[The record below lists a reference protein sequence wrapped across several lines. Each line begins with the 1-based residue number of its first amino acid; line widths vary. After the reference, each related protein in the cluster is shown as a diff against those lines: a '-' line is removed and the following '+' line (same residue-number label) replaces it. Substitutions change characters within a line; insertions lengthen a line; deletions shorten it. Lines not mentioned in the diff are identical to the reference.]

1 MRKITSLSL
10 VFFGSCSL
18 CFSQAP
24 KYSNEYLNLGVGSTA
39 FGLSGAVVAN
49 VNDVTAGYW
58 NPAGLARMETPTQ
71 ASLMHSEYFAG
82 IAKYDYAAFA
92 TSVQDNTAVIGASL
106 LRFGVDDIPDT
117 SELID
122 ADGNINY
129 DRIKSFSA
137 ADYALILSYARKLK
151 KNQIGNENGF
161 SYGGNVKILHRLV
174 GEYGKAWGFGLDAGV
189 QYKTNN
195 FTFGAV
201 ARDITTTFNAWS
213 YNADKL
219 STVYTATG
227 NEIPKNS
234 TETTLPRVILGAAYN
249 KSINEKFNLL
259 AETNITLTT
268 DGKRNVLLS
277 ADPVSADPT
286 IGLGIDY
293 KKTVFL
299 RGGIGNIQKSTD
311 FDGKKIHT
319 VQPNMG
325 LGIKIKNF
333 SLDYALTNIGNSAD
347 ALYSNVFSIRLDFD
361 GKK

>member
-1 MRKITSLSL
+1 MSILGCTSIG
-10 VFFGSCSL
+10 FA
-18 CFSQAP
+18 QTR
-24 KYSNEYLNLGVGSTA
+24 KYSNEYLNIGVGSKA
-39 FGLSGAVVAN
+39 FGLSGSVVAN

-58 NPAGLARMETPTQ
+58 NPAGLARIENQTQ

-82 IAKYDYAAFA
+82 IAKYDYAAVA
-92 TSVQDNTAVIGASL
+92 TSVQDNTAVIGASI

-151 KNQIGNENGF
+151 KNQIGNNEDGL

-189 QYKTNN
+189 QYKMKD
-195 FTFGAV
+195 FVFAGV
-201 ARDITTTFNAWS
+201 VRDITTTFNAWS
-213 YNADKL
+213 YDASKL

-227 NEIPKNS
+227 NDIPKNS
-234 TETTLPRVILGAAYN
+234 TETTLPRIILGVAYE
-249 KSINEKFNLL
+249 KAINEKFNLL
-259 AETNITLTT
+259 AETNINLTT
-268 DGKRNVLLS
+268 DGQRNVLIS
-277 ADPVSADPT
+277 ADPISADPT
-286 IGLGIDY
+286 LGLGVDY

-299 RGGIGNIQKSTD
+299 RGGIGNIQKSTN
-311 FDGKKIHT
+311 FDGKQIHT
-319 VQPNMG
+319 YQPNLGVG
-325 LGIKIKNF
+325 LKIKNF
-333 SLDYALTNIGNSAD
+333 SLDYALTNIGNASD

-361 GKK
+361 KK